1 MCSVEVEFNSIPRT
15 AVKIALLM
23 VKCYFPTLLCE
34 NGLFRDIENHLI
46 WNIWNLEVEF
56 YSEVAPWDKL

>member
-1 MCSVEVEFNSIPRT
+1 M
-15 AVKIALLM
+15 ALLM